1 MKLTQDVYE
10 ETRKAAIAYGVP
22 ELALKMGI
30 GNPGVLYNKLNHGDS
45 CSHHKLT
52 LADLIQIITITG
64 NTAPLHA
71 LCAVFEHS
79 AYELPKVS
87 ASDDALL
94 DMVNNVHI
102 RGGMAHGS
110 MAEALADG
118 RVSEAE
124 FAQFAHDCRHWLAG
138 IIGLKHRFKTLVMV
152 CRDRNP

>member
-64 NTAPLHA
+64 NTPRPCMRSAPCLNTA
-71 LCAVFEHS
+71 PMSC
-79 AYELPKVS
+79 PKFPHQ
-87 ASDDALL
+87 
-94 DMVNNVHI
+94 MMPCWI
-102 RGGMAHGS
+102 
-110 MAEALADG
+110 
-118 RVSEAE
+118 
-124 FAQFAHDCRHWLAG
+124 W
-138 IIGLKHRFKTLVMV
+138 
-152 CRDRNP
+152 

>member
-64 NTAPLHA
+64 N
-71 LCAVFEHS
+71 
-79 AYELPKVS
+79 PKRRPS
-87 ASDDALL
+87 CFNCSS
-94 DMVNNVHI
+94 NI
-102 RGGMAHGS
+102 
-110 MAEALADG
+110 
-118 RVSEAE
+118 
-124 FAQFAHDCRHWLAG
+124 
-138 IIGLKHRFKTLVMV
+138 
-152 CRDRNP
+152 

>member
-64 NTAPLHA
+64 NT
-71 LCAVFEHS
+71 
-79 AYELPKVS
+79 
-87 ASDDALL
+87 
-94 DMVNNVHI
+94 VNINFGQVI
-102 RGGMAHGS
+102 GDIAAGGANS
-110 MAEALADG
+110 EAAQQALAMLEE
-118 RVSEAE
+118 S
-124 FAQFAHDCRHWLAG
+124 
-138 IIGLKHRFKTLVMV
+138 KN
-152 CRDRNP
+152 NPK

>member
-1 MKLTQDVYE
+1 M
-10 ETRKAAIAYGVP
+10 
-22 ELALKMGI
+22 
-30 GNPGVLYNKLNHGDS
+30 
-45 CSHHKLT
+45 
-52 LADLIQIITITG
+52 
-64 NTAPLHA
+64 
-71 LCAVFEHS
+71 FEHS

-138 IIGLKHRFKTLVMV
+138 IIGMKHRFKTLVVV